1 MEVRWSAVPRSTL
14 RSFAVGIVI
23 YLVWPGMNEIFG
35 LEGELWR
42 SAATLVVGLLV
53 LAFSILRVAHGP
65 RPGEYWMAR
74 VPFADRPGAR
84 ERPCLVI
91 KSDGDMRTVLF
102 ITSQDMMSEL
112 NYMRI
117 NTASWTG
124 KVPRQTTW
132 MRVSEYNGSDPS
144 IPVDLLSFRYKL
156 GEISPRDAAELKS
169 RSNLVV

>member
-1 MEVRWSAVPRSTL
+1 MEVRWSAVPRSIL
-14 RSFAVGIVI
+14 RGFAVGIVI
-23 YLVWPGMNEIFG
+23 FVVWPEMSQMLGI
-35 LEGELWR
+35 EGELWR
-42 SAATLVVGLLV
+42 SLSTLVAGVVV
-53 LAFSILRVAHGP
+53 LAFSTLRVAHGP

-132 MRVSEYNGSDPS
+132 MRVSEYDGRDPS
-144 IPVDLLSFRYKL
+144 ILVDLLSFRYKL
-156 GEISPRDAAELKS
+156 GEISPRDASELKA
-169 RSNLVV
+169 RSQIVV

>member
-65 RPGEYWMAR
+65 RPG
-74 VPFADRPGAR
+74 
-84 ERPCLVI
+84 
-91 KSDGDMRTVLF
+91 DGDMRTVLF

-144 IPVDLLSFRYKL
+144 ILVDLLSFRYKL
-156 GEISPRDAAELKS
+156 GEISPRDATELKS
-169 RSNLVV
+169 RSHLVV